1 MNKTNIEY
9 FKNRIEKAVKCTNG
23 EISTRLNKTK
33 ISTGLSTEVK
43 LSMIRLG
50 QATLKPDYELS
61 NSDKCYGLS
70 AVDVVCRSFVYPLT
84 PRQEDAIRR
93 NKCIDNKIE
102 GLHTEVE
109 LEGSRLLD
117 RMVLGVVTD
126 EQVPDEL
133 KAIGDMV
140 NLAVA

>member
-1 MNKTNIEY
+1 MNKTNIDY
-9 FKNRIEKAVKCTNG
+9 FKNRIAQAVKCTNG

-33 ISTGLSTEVK
+33 ISTGLSTEVR

-50 QATLKPDYELS
+50 QATLKPDYELN
-61 NSDKCYGLS
+61 NSDKYYGR
-70 AVDVVCRSFVYPLT
+70 AAADVVCESFIYPLT
-84 PRQEDAIRR
+84 PQQEGAIRH
-93 NKCIDNKIE
+93 NKCIDSKIE
-102 GLHTEVE
+102 ELHTEVE
-109 LEGSRLLD
+109 LEGARLLD

>member
-1 MNKTNIEY
+1 MNKTNIDY
-9 FKNRIEKAVKCTNG
+9 FKNRIAQAVKCTNG

-33 ISTGLSTEVK
+33 ISTGLSTEVQ

-50 QATLKPDYELS
+50 QATLKPDYEL
-61 NSDKCYGLS
+61 NTNENTYGRTT
-70 AVDVVCRSFVYPLT
+70 ADIVCRSFVYPLT
-84 PRQEDAIRR
+84 PQQEDAIRH

-109 LEGSRLLD
+109 LEGARLLD